1 MFEFH
6 EFDLLAD
13 MYIEKHDNDP
23 RIEEIMKAVRESD
36 GFREAVAKG
45 VDMDQLTAAVYAA
58 SDKFQKMAFTAGL
71 AAMVRMIAYS
81 IYRGGKPV

>member
-13 MYIEKHDNDP
+13 MYIEKHVDDP
-23 RIEEIMKAVRESD
+23 RIEEIMNAVRESD

-45 VDMDQLTAAVYAA
+45 VDMDDLTAAVYAA
-58 SDKFQKMAFTAGL
+58 SDKFQKMAFVAGMTATI
-71 AAMVRMIAYS
+71 RMLSMALCK
-81 IYRGGKPV
+81 GGKLA

>member
-45 VDMDQLTAAVYAA
+45 VDMDDLTA
-58 SDKFQKMAFTAGL
+58 D
-71 AAMVRMIAYS
+71 VRF
-81 IYRGGKPV
+81 